1 MLRSLCMIVSD
12 QFEENSLFV
21 EESVETSVK
30 ILLNRCFVR
39 CILVTDACADRGR
52 ARHDAALALY
62 GDYMYELMTTQ
73 QVEEDLQAAKP
84 FTIATSSMVLE
95 RSLNSVQDY
104 IVETKKAVEEEDS
117 MSTRSGRTGSVSSIE
132 EEEIHD
138 HDTTD
143 KTVLHI
149 LG

>member
-104 IVETKKAVEEEDS
+104 REFETFIRAVYYLLN
-117 MSTRSGRTGSVSSIE
+117 SIARQTSL
-132 EEEIHD
+132 EIREF
-138 HDTTD
+138 T
-143 KTVLHI
+143 LP
-149 LG
+149 GPGQC